1 MRKNPIH
8 RLPFVILYEDRDIIV
23 IDKPA
28 GMLTTHTRV
37 QGRIARES
45 QFTAENVLTDYL
57 RKGQWKSSKRAC
69 LVHRLDR
76 GTSGVM
82 MFAKDPEFAE
92 ALRNNWG
99 DLTEK
104 FYVARVS
111 GVIEG
116 DSGCFE
122 SYLRDD
128 DKTFKVRSVKNPKFG
143 KYAKTVWRKLST
155 SNGSTL
161 VEIELKSGR
170 KNQIR
175 VHFAENGYPIIGDV
189 KYGGP
194 RYERM
199 LLHSK
204 TLRFIHPKSGEKFE
218 WTAEVPF
225 K

>member
-1 MRKNPIH
+1 MRKNPVH
-8 RLPFVILYEDRDIIV
+8 RLPFLIIYEDRDIIV

-28 GMLTTHTRV
+28 GMLTVHTRV
-37 QGRIARES
+37 QGRLAREN
-45 QFTAENVLTDYL
+45 QFTVENVLTDYL
-57 RKGQWKSSKRAC
+57 RKGQWKSSKRAW

-82 MFAKDPEFAE
+82 MFAKDRDFAE
-92 ALRNNWG
+92 ILRDNWG
-99 DLTEK
+99 ELTGK
-104 FYVARVS
+104 FYVARVA
-111 GVIEG
+111 GVIEENE
-116 DSGCFE
+116 GCFE

-128 DKTFKVRSVKNPKFG
+128 EKTFKVRSVSNPKFG
-143 KYAKTVWRKLST
+143 KYAKTVWRKLSV
-155 SNGSTL
+155 SKDSTL

-175 VHFAENGYPIIGDV
+175 VHFSENGHPVIGDV

-194 RYERM
+194 KNERI

-204 TLRFIHPKSGEKFE
+204 MLRFTHPKSGKKFE